1 MAVYRGSTINL
12 LGIAETVAGTT
23 PATPNMKELPLVSFN
38 PRQSKNVIRSNA
50 IRSHPF
56 VDKILNGANMWELG
70 INWELGRDHD
80 LLIETFLGA
89 SFSTDTAKFTDALK
103 TLSLEKQQG
112 GGSSL
117 FDHYLGAFLTSL
129 SISVSGSDTAPVA
142 MTASGRAFSGS
153 WDDPATI
160 ATSTTSAGNNDPFT
174 FIGATVE
181 FDDVATKVVS
191 ATINLERAVDPLMEL
206 GDDDPSEYVPG
217 LCTATGTTTIAYRD
231 GNQSARIEGFTNVK
245 QEYNFGSADGV
256 YGRSWAFPETKFV
269 GFGRS
274 TEDRGVVVQEINWEA
289 QYNVADGTVMSV
301 TRDETP

>member
-1 MAVYRGSTINL
+1 MAVYRGSTIKL
-12 LGIAETVAGTT
+12 LGIAETVPGTT
-23 PATPNMKELPLVSFN
+23 PTTPAMKELPLVSFS

-56 VDKILNGANMWELG
+56 VDKILNGSNLWEIG
-70 INWELGRDHD
+70 VNWELSRDHD

-89 SFSTDTAKFTDALK
+89 NFATDVAKFSDVLK

-112 GGSSL
+112 AGSSL
-117 FDHYLGAFLTSL
+117 FDHYLGFFLTSL
-129 SISVSGSDTAPVA
+129 SISVSGNDTAPVA
-142 MTASGRAFSGS
+142 MSASGRAFSGS

-160 ATSTTSAGNNDPFT
+160 AGSIVPAGNNDPFT

-206 GDDDPSEYVPG
+206 GDDDPSEFVPG
-217 LCTATGTTTIAYRD
+217 LCTATGTTTIAYRNGD
-231 GNQSARIEGFTNVK
+231 QSARIEGFTNVK
-245 QEYNFGSADGV
+245 QEYIFGSANAV
-256 YGRSWAFPETKFV
+256 YNRAFAFPETKFV
-269 GFGRS
+269 GFGRA
-274 TEDRGVVVQEINWEA
+274 TEDRGVVLQEVNWEA
-289 QYNVADGTVMSV
+289 QYKVADTTVLTV